1 MGGYNQQEEE
11 MLRSCAIY
19 NPMLD
24 VWKEAAP
31 MNVAKCAFA
40 ASSDRSGKHV
50 FTFGGFDSE
59 KRLSLIERYVVE
71 ANIWEVLSVSLRKP
85 LSNSAAIC
93 HPAGSCSTSASD
105 CIYIL
110 GGGHDEGFSKE
121 VFTFTPQQP
130 QSGGEYTLKVISEME
145 SGKDLRNKVVID
157 GHFLYTIG
165 GNNYKTER
173 LNLITKI
180 WELLPSYFPV
190 ITDNLDSWTCALTY
204 TNS

>member
-11 MLRSCAIY
+11 MLRSCCIY
-19 NPMLD
+19 NPALD
-24 VWKEAAP
+24 AWRDAAP
-31 MNVAKCAFA
+31 MNIAKCAFA
-40 ASSDRSGKHV
+40 ASCDRAGKHV

-59 KRLSLIERYVVE
+59 KRLSLIERYSVE
-71 ANIWEVLSVSLRKP
+71 ANTWEVLTVSLRKP

-93 HPAGSCSTSASD
+93 HPAAGSGSSSSSSSD

-121 VFTFTPQQP
+121 VFTFTQQL
-130 QSGGEYTLKVISEME
+130 SGGGGGGEFSLKVISEME

-165 GNNYKTER
+165 GNNYKSER
-173 LNLITKI
+173 LNLITNI
-180 WELLPSYFPV
+180 WE
-190 ITDNLDSWTCALTY
+190 
-204 TNS
+204 